1 MLSAPSPR
9 AIFATDLDGTLVDRA
24 DRVHPGDKEAVV
36 AAREAGI
43 VVTIAT
49 GRLTTRTLHIAEE
62 LGIDVPVICADGGVL
77 ISPATRALI
86 DVTVLGEGLVASMLA
101 ACDDARVAAFVFD
114 HGKIV
119 GCARGEL
126 HHAYVRGWSHAIE
139 VDPGI
144 YEKAIALAETAVM
157 FVAIGDGRAVER
169 VSRDLQ
175 AREGDLDVLRYVVDG
190 HHAVRYVNAG
200 VDKGAAL
207 RKLATTLGVAA
218 ENTACVGDWLN
229 DVPMFEAAGFSCA
242 MPHAPSEV
250 KAKATHVLDDREVA
264 RGPLG
269 AALDAWARFEARK
282 KNT

>member
-1 MLSAPSPR
+1 MPAPLPK

-24 DRVHPGDKEAVV
+24 DRVHPRDKEAVI

-77 ISPATRALI
+77 VSPSTRDLI

-101 ACDDARVAAFVFD
+101 ACDDARVASFVFD

-126 HHAYVRGWSHAIE
+126 HHAYVRGWSHTIE
-139 VDPGI
+139 IDPGI
-144 YEKAIALAETAVM
+144 HGKAIALAATAVM
-157 FVAIGDGRAVER
+157 FVAIGEGTAVER
-169 VSRDLQ
+169 VTRDLLG
-175 AREGDLDVLRYVVDG
+175 REKDLDVLRYVVDG

-207 RKLATTLGVAA
+207 RKLAVALGVAPDA
-218 ENTACVGDWLN
+218 TACVGDWLN
-229 DVPMFEAAGFSCA
+229 DVPMFQVAGFSCA
-242 MPHAPSEV
+242 MPHAPAEV
-250 KAKATHVLDDREVA
+250 KAKAKHVLDERDVA
-264 RGPLG
+264 RGPL
-269 AALDAWARFEARK
+269 AASLDAWARFEARK
-282 KNT
+282 KKP